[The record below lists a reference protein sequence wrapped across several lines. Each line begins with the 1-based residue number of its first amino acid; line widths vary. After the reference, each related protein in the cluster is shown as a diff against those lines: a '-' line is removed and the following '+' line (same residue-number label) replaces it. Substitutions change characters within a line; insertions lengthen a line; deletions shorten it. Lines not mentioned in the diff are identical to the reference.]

1 METTDLDRLE
11 QSIERALQ
19 RIGSLEAE
27 NLRLAKDKAALES
40 KLKEKLKPLPSRIDP
55 PPTLTGERLSE
66 LRQRVQ
72 RLIEIV
78 KDFERTA

>member
-1 METTDLDRLE
+1 ME

-27 NLRLAKDKAALES
+27 NLRLVKDKAALEG
-40 KLKEKLKPLPSRIDP
+40 KLKEKLKPPASRIDP

-66 LRQRVQ
+66 LKQRVQ